1 MTNLTL
7 FAQIISQ
14 LPKENIRSIIRKA
27 GTEKYCKGY
36 NTWSLFISMVFCQFS
51 CCDSVRD
58 ISNGLKSATVNLNHL
73 GIDRA
78 PSQSTVAYQN
88 ASRDSSVFRE
98 IFYMLFQHFGQQA
111 AWQRKKFRFK
121 MPIRLLDSTLVSL
134 TLSVY
139 D

>member
-27 GTEKYCKGY
+27 GTDKYCKGY
-36 NTWSLFISMVFCQFS
+36 NTRSQFISMIFCQFS
-51 CCDSVRD
+51 DCDSVRD

-111 AWQRKKFRFK
+111 AWHSQKI
-121 MPIRLLDSTLVSL
+121 PLQDAHTAA
-134 TLSVY
+134 
-139 D
+139 